1 MGNGCGRRSVRTAAA
16 RARIANGDAALLAS
30 DLLRLRRVNRTM
42 RFAMASELSNFGLV
56 RASMTVAAGVLSA
69 AVWSA
74 TAFGADKVTF
84 LTSWFAQAEHGGF
97 YQAKATG
104 LYEKAGLDVTIKMGG
119 PQVNGM
125 QLLLGGEA
133 DVIMGYDIQVLQ
145 SVAKG
150 LPVVTIG
157 ASFQKDLQGMMT
169 HDDVK
174 SLADLKGKDILI
186 ASSSHSTFWPWLKA
200 KYGFAESQAKAY
212 TFNLQPFFTDANVAQ
227 QAYPS
232 SEPFQAMQKGIPVNF
247 FLFADDG
254 YPPYGTTM
262 VTTTKLVAEKPD
274 VLKRFVR
281 ASMEGWKSYLT
292 DDSASANAL
301 IKADNPKM
309 TDDQIAFGIKRMKE
323 LKVVDGGDA
332 QNMGIGVMT
341 DARWKATYDF
351 MVAGDLLDKSVDYKK
366 AFTTQFIDGMKIPMN

>member
-1 MGNGCGRRSVRTAAA
+1 MSTLA
-16 RARIANGDAALLAS
+16 RFSRLAFAGAALL
-30 DLLRLRRVNRTM
+30 
-42 RFAMASELSNFGLV
+42 G
-56 RASMTVAAGVLSA
+56 VALAPTIASA
-69 AVWSA
+69 A
-74 TAFGADKVTF
+74 DKITM

-133 DVIMGYDIQVLQ
+133 DVIMGYDIQVLK
-145 SVAKG
+145 SIEKG

-174 SLADLKGKDILI
+174 SLAGLKGKTILI
-186 ASSSHSTFWPWLKA
+186 ATSSHTTFWPWLKE
-200 KYGFAESQAKAY
+200 KYGYTDSQVKPY
-212 TFNLQPFFTDANVAQ
+212 TFNLQPFFADKNTAQ

-232 SEPFQAMQKGIPVNF
+232 SEPFQAMQKGVPVNF

-262 VTTTKLVAEKPD
+262 VTTTKLLAEKPD
-274 VLKRFVR
+274 VLKRFVK

-292 DDSASANAL
+292 GDPTPANKL

-309 TDDQIAFGIKRMKE
+309 SDAQIAFGIKRMKE
-323 LKVVDGGDA
+323 LKVVNGGDA
-332 QNMGIGVMT
+332 TTMGIGVMT
-341 DARWKATYDF
+341 DARWKQTYDF
-351 MVAGDLLDKSVDYKK
+351 MVKGGLLKKDVDYHK
-366 AFTTQFIDGMKIPMN
+366 AYTLQFVKDMKIMMK